1 VTAAVAE
8 MATAAD
14 LEVTTAAELEVATAG
29 TLPAQVPQLSSNV
42 FSFNTSELN
51 WVESLG
57 VTQDST
63 LTKECIAEHQ
73 VAILQKQLADSFR
86 TIAANEVVL
95 KALNEDVALLISQQ
109 EDQLDKLLENK
120 RTRTTPL
127 KTTKRT
133 RTTPL
138 KTTLTDDG
146 VNITQ
151 TRKACQQAI
160 TFLVEEKELDF
171 TFIDSEDADDKIPCL
186 KRNKPGRPCLF
197 LAEHFERKDNK
208 KWYWKGEHFWSCKR
222 KLSLS

>member
-1 VTAAVAE
+1 MTRTQARGDSRVSRKPLGVTAAVAEIATAAVAE
-8 MATAAD
+8 MATAAE
-14 LEVTTAAELEVATAG
+14 LEVATAAELEVVTAAELEVATAG

-51 WVESLG
+51 CLESLG

-63 LTKECIAEHQ
+63 LTKKCIAEHQ
-73 VAILQKQLADSFR
+73 VAILQKQLADCFR
-86 TIAANEVVL
+86 TLAANEVVL
-95 KALNEDVALLISQQ
+95 KALNEENALLISQQ
-109 EDQLDKLLENK
+109 QDQLDKLLENK

-160 TFLVEEKELDF
+160 TFLCVEEKELDF
-171 TFIDSEDADDKIPCL
+171 TFIDSWDADDK
-186 KRNKPGRPCLF
+186 R
-197 LAEHFERKDNK
+197 
-208 KWYWKGEHFWSCKR
+208 
-222 KLSLS
+222 